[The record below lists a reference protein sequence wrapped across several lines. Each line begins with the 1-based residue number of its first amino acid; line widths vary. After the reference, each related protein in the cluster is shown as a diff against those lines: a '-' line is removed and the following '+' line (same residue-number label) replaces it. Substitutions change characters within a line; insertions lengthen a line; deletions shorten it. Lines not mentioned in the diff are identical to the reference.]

1 MPDAT
6 GARSEGTPERVALI
20 TGASR
25 GLGYT
30 LAEFLARQ
38 RWTLIVT
45 ARHEKPLF
53 EATERLL
60 AAGARA
66 VAVPGDVS
74 SARRRREMV
83 SAARREGRLDLLVN
97 NASELGTSPL
107 PPLLEH
113 SLPALRR
120 VFEVNVVAPIALVRA
135 ALPLLRAS
143 RGLVV
148 NITSDAARGGY
159 PGWGG
164 YGSSK
169 AALELVSKTLANELR
184 ESGVGVVAV
193 DPGDL
198 RTQMHQDAFPG
209 QDISD
214 RPLPDIT
221 LPFWAWLE
229 GQDPARVTGQRF
241 EAQGTLW
248 EVPA

>member
-1 MPDAT
+1 MAQN
-6 GARSEGTPERVALI
+6 SNHGTHVQAQRVALI

-30 LAEFLARQ
+30 VAEFLARQ
-38 RWTLIVT
+38 RWTLILT
-45 ARHEKPLF
+45 ARHERPLPVKRL
-53 EATERLL
+53 EAT
-60 AAGARA
+60 GASISS
-66 VAVPGDVS
+66 VPGDVTQDRH
-74 SARRRREMV
+74 RRDLVAAVRRI
-83 SAARREGRLDLLVN
+83 GRLDLLLN
-97 NASELGTSPL
+97 NASELGASPFPAL
-107 PPLLEH
+107 VEYPLDL
-113 SLPALRR
+113 LRR
-120 VFEVNVVAPIALVRA
+120 VLEVNVVAPLALVHA
-135 ALPLLRAS
+135 CLPTLEAS

-184 ESGVGVVAV
+184 DAGVGVVTV

-198 RTQMHQDAFPG
+198 RTQMQQDAFPG

-214 RPLPDIT
+214 RPLPEVT

-229 GQDPARVTGQRF
+229 GQDPLRVTGQRF
-241 EAQGTLW
+241 EAQGTVW